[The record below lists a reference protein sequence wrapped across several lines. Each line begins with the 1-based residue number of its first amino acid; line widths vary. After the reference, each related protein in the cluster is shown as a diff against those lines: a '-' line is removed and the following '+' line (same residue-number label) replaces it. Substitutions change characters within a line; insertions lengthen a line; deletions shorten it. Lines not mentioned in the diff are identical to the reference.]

1 MRRVLLLDPDVARR
15 DWLCRGLAEHGFLA
29 IGISDRDGLASIDL
43 AGIDAVVSRVDL
55 PSGRATHLRD
65 RLGTLPLILF
75 TEDTSVR
82 HAVEAMHQGASDY
95 LVMPFEPTEMIAAI
109 NRSFERAP
117 SRSDERGQPAMALMV
132 GHCPAMLELF
142 ERIQTLAETRG
153 ALLIQG
159 ESGSGKEL
167 VARALH
173 AASRRR
179 TRPLISLNCA
189 TIPASLIESELFGD
203 RAGTSDHRRGLIE
216 AADEGTLFLD
226 EISALTLDAQDRL
239 LRLLQDDELRA
250 GGRAPTGTVQG
261 NGSNVDVRIIAA
273 THRDLR
279 PLVETGRFLES
290 LYMRLHATTVTVPP
304 LRERGHDV
312 VELANWLL
320 RRICHKLSKPEL
332 SLSGSALE
340 AISRY
345 DWPGNVRELENAL
358 ERAVILCDGT
368 LIEGELLAIDS
379 TKAQRRAPQPIGDDT
394 DIETSIEGYFVKFVL
409 EHQDALTETEL
420 ASKLGISRKSLWE
433 RRQRLNIPRKRT
445 GTRAPRRDSEH

>member
-15 DWLCRGLAEHGFLA
+15 DRLCHGLTEKGLLS
-29 IGISDRDGLASIDL
+29 IGIGDRDGLVSIDL
-43 AGIDAVVSRVDL
+43 AGIDVVLSKDDL
-55 PSGRATHLRD
+55 PSGPATRLRD
-65 RLGTLPLILF
+65 RLGGLPLILF
-75 TEDTSVR
+75 TDDPSVR
-82 HAVEAMHQGASDY
+82 RAVEAMQQGAADY
-95 LVMPFEPTEMIAAI
+95 LVLPFDTDEAIAAI
-109 NRSFERAP
+109 NRSLERSLA
-117 SRSDERGQPAMALMV
+117 RGDERSQPAMAMMV
-132 GHCPAMLELF
+132 GHCPAMLNLF
-142 ERIQTLAETRG
+142 ERIQTLGETHG
-153 ALLIQG
+153 SLLIQG

-167 VARALH
+167 VARAVH

-189 TIPASLIESELFGD
+189 TIPTSLIETELFGD
-203 RAGTSDHRRGLIE
+203 RAGTDHRRGLVD

-226 EISALTLDAQDRL
+226 EISALPMEAQE
-239 LRLLQDDELRA
+239 RLLQLLQEDDSRNSA
-250 GGRAPTGTVQG
+250 RTG
-261 NGSNVDVRIIAA
+261 NGSNVDVRVIAA

-279 PLVETGRFLES
+279 PLVDAGRFLEP
-290 LYMRLHATTVTVPP
+290 LYVRLNATTLTVPP

-320 RRICHKLSKPEL
+320 RRISHKLSKPEM
-332 SLSGSALE
+332 SLSESALV
-340 AISRY
+340 AIGRY

-368 LIEGELLAIDS
+368 VIEADLLAID
-379 TKAQRRAPQPIGDDT
+379 TVKAPRRSSQSFTEETEG
-394 DIETSIEGYFVKFVL
+394 ETSLEGYFVKFVL

-445 GTRAPRRDSEH
+445 GTRAPRRDSEQ

>member
-15 DWLCRGLAEHGFLA
+15 DRLCRGLAENGLLA
-29 IGISDRDGLASIDL
+29 IGINDQDALASIDL
-43 AGIDAVVSRVDL
+43 TGIDAVVSRVDL
-55 PSGRATHLRD
+55 PSGRATLLRD
-65 RLGTLPLILF
+65 RLGTVPLILF
-75 TEDTSVR
+75 TEDTSLR
-82 HAVEAMHQGASDY
+82 HAVEAMQEGASDY
-95 LVMPFEPTEMIAAI
+95 LVTPFEPKELVAAI
-109 NRSFERAP
+109 NRGLERSP
-117 SRSDERGQPAMALMV
+117 SSGDERGRSAMAPMI

-179 TRPLISLNCA
+179 ARPLISLNCA

-203 RAGTSDHRRGLIE
+203 RAGTGDHRRGLID

-226 EISALTLDAQDRL
+226 EISALTLETQDRL
-239 LRLLQDDELRA
+239 LRLLQDKDLRT
-250 GGRAPTGTVQG
+250 GGRAATGAEG
-261 NGSNVDVRIIAA
+261 NGSNVDVRVLAA

-279 PLVETGRFLES
+279 PLVEAGRFLES
-290 LYMRLHATTVTVPP
+290 LYVQLNATTLTVPP

-332 SLSGSALE
+332 SLSDGALT
-340 AISRY
+340 AIGRY

-358 ERAVILCDGT
+358 ERAVILCNGSV
-368 LIEGELLAIDS
+368 IEAELLAIDS
-379 TKAQRRAPQPIGDDT
+379 TKTQRRTPQLIADDT
-394 DIETSIEGYFVKFVL
+394 ESETSLEGYFVKFVL
-409 EHQDALTETEL
+409 EHQEALTETEL
-420 ASKLGISRKSLWE
+420 ANKLGISRKSLWE

-445 GTRAPRRDSEH
+445 GARAPRRDSEH

>member
-15 DWLCRGLAEHGFLA
+15 DRLCRGLTEMGLLV
-29 IGISDRDGLASIDL
+29 IGIGDRDGLASIDL
-43 AGIDAVVSRVDL
+43 AGIDIVISRADL
-55 PSGRATHLRD
+55 PSGPATRLRD
-65 RLGTLPLILF
+65 RLGNLPLILF
-75 TEDTSVR
+75 TEDPSVR
-82 HAVEAMHQGASDY
+82 RAVEAMQQGASDY
-95 LVMPFEPTEMIAAI
+95 LVMPFDPEEMIGAI

-117 SRSDERGQPAMALMV
+117 PRGDEHNQPAMAMMV
-132 GHCPAMLELF
+132 GHCPAMLDLF
-142 ERIQTLAETRG
+142 QRIQTLAESRSS
-153 ALLIQG
+153 LLILG

-189 TIPASLIESELFGD
+189 TIPPSLIEAELFGD
-203 RAGTSDHRRGLIE
+203 RAANTGDYRRGLIE

-226 EISALTLDAQDRL
+226 EISALTLEAQARL
-239 LRLLQDDELRA
+239 LRLLQDDDVR
-250 GGRAPTGTVQG
+250 TGNAQG
-261 NGSNVDVRIIAA
+261 NGSNVDVRVIAA

-279 PLVETGRFLES
+279 PLVEAGRFLES
-290 LYMRLHATTVTVPP
+290 LYMRLNASTLTVPP
-304 LRERGHDV
+304 LRDRGHDV
-312 VELANWLL
+312 IELANWLL

-332 SLSGSALE
+332 SLSDTALA
-340 AISRY
+340 AIGRY

-368 LIEGELLAIDS
+368 VIEAELLAIDS
-379 TKAQRRAPQPIGDDT
+379 TKATRRAPQPTVDEAET
-394 DIETSIEGYFVKFVL
+394 ETSLEGYFVKFVL

-445 GTRAPRRDSEH
+445 GTRAPRRDIEH